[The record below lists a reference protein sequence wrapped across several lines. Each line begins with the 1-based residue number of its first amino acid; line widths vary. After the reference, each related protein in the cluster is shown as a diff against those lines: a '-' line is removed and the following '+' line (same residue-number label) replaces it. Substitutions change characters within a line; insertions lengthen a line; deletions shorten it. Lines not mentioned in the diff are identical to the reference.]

1 VLRKAHTS
9 ITRSRVAEE
18 AKHSDSR
25 LSLSRSRLRCRGWQ
39 YCIVLYVAGLRC
51 RSGLSIFYEFL
62 TSFLSPRVPHCTLAR
77 SGGRCSIIDGNG
89 VFPTVTSLGRR
100 LSFESMRCNTIILG
114 PGLGLR
120 VSVGT
125 SQLSATGLTQDL
137 DSRQLGGCP
146 SRLHVPRQK
155 QSFPSQYTRTCRMLA
170 CRQSS
175 HCPVLHRDIPEKKNG
190 SYILSQ

>member
-1 VLRKAHTS
+1 VVGS
-9 ITRSRVAEE
+9 
-18 AKHSDSR
+18 
-25 LSLSRSRLRCRGWQ
+25 
-39 YCIVLYVAGLRC
+39 IVLYCTSPACVVGAGYQ
-51 RSGLSIFYEFL
+51 SF
-62 TSFLSPRVPHCTLAR
+62 TSFLRPSSPRASPTVHWR
-77 SGGRCSIIDGNG
+77 DRGGRCSIIDGNG

-175 HCPVLHRDIPEKKNG
+175 HCPVLHRDIPEKKKVRIFFPSEHISVTNDCKENFSSVG
-190 SYILSQ
+190 LRITPFVHIQ